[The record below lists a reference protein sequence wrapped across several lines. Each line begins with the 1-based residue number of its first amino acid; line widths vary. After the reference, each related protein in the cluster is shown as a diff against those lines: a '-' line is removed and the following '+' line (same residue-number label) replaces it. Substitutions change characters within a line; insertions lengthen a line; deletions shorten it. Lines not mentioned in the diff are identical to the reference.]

1 MKAFTT
7 CRGVAAVMMQDN
19 IDTDQII
26 RIERIA
32 QLRRGEFAP
41 WVFEGWRYLTDGSE
55 NPEFVLN
62 TDAFRHA
69 AILLAGDNFGCGSS
83 REMAVWA
90 LEEFGIRCII
100 APSFGDIFF
109 NNCLQ
114 NGLLPIVLG
123 RGDVQRLAAAA
134 SSGAVF
140 SIDLRSRTVRTDQT
154 GGMHFD
160 LLDAQRQAL
169 LLGQDEIAQTLA
181 LASQI
186 DEFQER
192 DRLARPWVH
201 MAAGSLHD
209 D

>member
-7 CRGVAAVMMQDN
+7 CQGVAAVMMQDN

-41 WVFEGWRYLTDGSE
+41 WVFEGRRYLTDGSE
-55 NPEFVLN
+55 NPEFILN
-62 TDAFRHA
+62 TEAFRHA
-69 AILLAGDNFGCGSS
+69 AILIAGDNFGCGSS

-109 NNCLQ
+109 SNCLQ
-114 NGLLPIVLG
+114 NGLLPIVLE

-140 SIDLRSRTVRTDQT
+140 SIDLRSCAVGTDQT
-154 GGMHFD
+154 GVMHFD
-160 LLDAQRQAL
+160 LLDVQRHAL
-169 LLGQDEIAQTLA
+169 LLGQDEIAQTLN
-181 LASQI
+181 LTPQI

-192 DRLARPWVH
+192 DRLARPWAY
-201 MAAGSLHD
+201 MTAGFLHD

>member
-7 CRGVAAVMMQDN
+7 CHGVAAAMMQDN

-41 WVFEGWRYLTDGSE
+41 WLFEGRRYLADGSE

-62 TDAFRHA
+62 TEPFRHA
-69 AILLAGDNFGCGSS
+69 EILIAGDNFGCGSS

-100 APSFGDIFF
+100 ASSFGDIFF

-114 NGLLPIVLG
+114 NGLLPIVLE
-123 RGDVQRLAAAA
+123 RGQVQRLAATATA
-134 SSGAVF
+134 HAEF
-140 SIDLRSRTVRTDQT
+140 RIDLRSRTLNTDQT
-154 GGMHFD
+154 GDIRFD
-160 LLDAQRQAL
+160 LLDVRQQAL
-169 LLGQDEIAQTLA
+169 LLGQDEIAQTLT

-186 DEFQER
+186 DAFQER
-192 DRLARPWVH
+192 DRLTRPWVY
-201 MAAGSLHD
+201 MTAPF
-209 D
+209 